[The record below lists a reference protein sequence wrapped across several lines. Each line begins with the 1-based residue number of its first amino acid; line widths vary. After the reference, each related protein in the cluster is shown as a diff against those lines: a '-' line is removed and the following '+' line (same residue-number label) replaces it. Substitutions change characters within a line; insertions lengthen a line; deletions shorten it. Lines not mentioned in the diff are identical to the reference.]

1 MVVGEF
7 TFLDVMWSMFIFFAW
22 VMFIWLVVM
31 LLSDNFRRTDHGGW
45 AKAGWTLFIIIFP
58 LFGALI
64 YMIARPKMTEQDRM
78 RTAQSQAY
86 YAGGGVSTAEELA
99 KLSELKAQGA
109 ITDAEYEALK
119 ARTISGS

>member
-1 MVVGEF
+1 MVLGEY

-31 LLSDNFRRTDHGGW
+31 LLSDNFRRSDHSGW
-45 AKAGWTLFIIIFP
+45 AKAGWTLFIIALP

-64 YMIARPKMTEQDRM
+64 YMIARPKMTEQDTM
-78 RTAQSQAY
+78 RASQAY